1 MLGIATASLL
11 WLPQTRRLGCRSA
24 AFVTFVG
31 RVYPM
36 LTVENMESGNVEVV
50 AASAGAATI
59 AAMLLA

>member
-1 MLGIATASLL
+1 
-11 WLPQTRRLGCRSA
+11 
-24 AFVTFVG
+24 
-31 RVYPM
+31 M